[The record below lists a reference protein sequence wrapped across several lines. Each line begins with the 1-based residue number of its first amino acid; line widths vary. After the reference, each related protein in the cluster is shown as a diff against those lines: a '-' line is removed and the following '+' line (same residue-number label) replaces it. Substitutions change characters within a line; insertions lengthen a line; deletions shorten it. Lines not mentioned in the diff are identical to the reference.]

1 MNSRPVWAEIDL
13 EAIQHNLLE
22 VRKLVRTKLIMAVVK
37 ANAYGHGALEV
48 SHACLAQGADR
59 LAVAILNEAV
69 LLRQGGIQ
77 CPIMVLGWTPIED
90 YQRAL
95 ENNVILTIYN
105 LEEARMLDQQG
116 AAMNKK
122 ATVHIKVDSG
132 MTRIGLVPSVESLNI
147 AQEIL
152 AMQNLEVEGIF
163 THLAKADELDKTYSH
178 GQLKRFLEFVHLLEE
193 KSNQQI
199 PIKHVANSA
208 AIIDLPEAYLDMVR
222 PGIML
227 YGLKPS
233 GEVNLSRV
241 DLKPAMTLKARASR
255 VERFPKG
262 TRVSYGGI
270 FTASQETVIAS
281 LPLGYADGYT
291 RLLTGKGEVLYQNQ
305 RFPIIGRICMDQC
318 MVDITSGPSVEPGDE
333 FILLGKGQNANIS
346 VDEIAEKL
354 GTINYEVV
362 CMISDRVPRIY
373 TRNKIP

>member
-13 EAIQHNLLE
+13 KAIQNNLLE
-22 VRKLVRTKLIMAVVK
+22 VRKLVGTKIIMAVVK

-48 SHACLAQGADR
+48 SKACLAQGADR

-69 LLRQGGIQ
+69 FLRQGGIQ
-77 CPIMVLGWTPIED
+77 CPLMVLGWTPIED

-95 ENNVILTIYN
+95 ENNIILTIYN
-105 LEEARMLDQQG
+105 LEEARRLNQQA

-132 MTRIGLVPSVESLNI
+132 MTRVGLVPSVESLNN

-178 GQLKRFLEFVHLLEE
+178 GQLKRFLEFAQLLEE

-199 PIKHVANSA
+199 PIKHAANSA
-208 AIIDLPEAYLDMVR
+208 AIIDLPEAYLDLVR

-241 DLKPAMTLKARASR
+241 DLKPAMTLKARTSR
-255 VERFPKG
+255 VEIFPKG

-270 FTASQETVIAS
+270 FTAAQETVIAS
-281 LPLGYADGYT
+281 LPIGYADGYT

-318 MVDITSGPSVEPGDE
+318 MVDVTSGSSVELGDE
-333 FILLGKGQNANIS
+333 FILMGKGQKDSIS
-346 VDEIAEKL
+346 ADEIAEKL
-354 GTINYEVV
+354 GTINYEIV

-373 TRNKIP
+373 INKLL